1 MWWLA
6 LLTQLMRCWQ
16 TSGISLTAESWQP
29 ILLHGVAKPSSGP
42 PHLGW
47 TMYMETS
54 TWCLGYQRLHLHSLL
69 QLESKKLAVL
79 AWRICACILFYD
91 SSPVLM
97 VVEQL
102 TVCSCAC
109 RGSHTKFSCT
119 VYVVDDY
126 PSCAHPASVAHDA
139 AHNTSVHAS
148 VLVKFWLAYVCASG
162 FIFKDISHVSLT
174 FYRKFEKLITGTH
187 LQICTLQCI

>member
-91 SSPVLM
+91 SSPILM

-119 VYVVDDY
+119 VMWLMITL
-126 PSCAHPASVAHDA
+126 VAHIL
-139 AHNTSVHAS
+139 HQSRMMLHT
-148 VLVKFWLAYVCASG
+148 
-162 FIFKDISHVSLT
+162 I
-174 FYRKFEKLITGTH
+174 
-187 LQICTLQCI
+187 LQCMHQCS